1 LHRDLFSGKRERKYL
16 ETGGFQR
23 RTGLFRTKMPLPD
36 REETATG
43 GIGPWKLNFPGP
55 DRGMTD
61 RANSS
66 RTLEIVLEKLRISRN
81 DGQV

>member
-1 LHRDLFSGKRERKYL
+1 
-16 ETGGFQR
+16 
-23 RTGLFRTKMPLPD
+23 MPLPD

-66 RTLEIVLEKLRISRN
+66 RTLEFVLEKLRISRN